1 MKPKVN
7 GEISL
12 INKIGVYSYEF
23 LISNQLI
30 EVAVVFLPYLMHM
43 VIKSLFR
50 VVMVSELLVKT

>member
-1 MKPKVN
+1 ME
-7 GEISL
+7 EISL